1 MISPELVR
9 RYPFFAGLSDDQI
22 VTLANVGQEIK
33 AAAGEYLFHEGDVL
47 NGFYLVS
54 EGEVAIMLEVPD
66 QEVQQSV
73 AGQLTGELQTKGVVM
88 STIGPGEVLAWSA
101 LVPPRESTA
110 SAQATKPTQ
119 LLLFD
124 CQKLL
129 KVFEEDCRFG
139 YIMMQK
145 MAQVVRQRLQDM
157 RIESLAHMVG

>member
-1 MISPELVR
+1 MISPELIR

-22 VTLANVGQEIK
+22 VTLANAGQEIK
-33 AAAGEYLFHEGDVL
+33 VAAGEYIFREGDVL

-54 EGEVAIMLEVPD
+54 EGEVAILLEVPD
-66 QEVQQSV
+66 REVQQSV
-73 AGQLTGELQTKGVVM
+73 SGQLTGELQTKGVVT
-88 STIGPGEVLAWSA
+88 SKIGPGEVFAWSA

-124 CQKLL
+124 CEQLV
-129 KVFEEDCRFG
+129 KVFDEDCRFG
-139 YIMMQK
+139 YLMMQK

-157 RIESLAHMVG
+157 RIESLMHLVG

>member
-1 MISPELVR
+1 MISPELIR
-9 RYPFFAGLSDDQI
+9 RYPFFAGFSDDQI

-33 AAAGEYLFHEGDVL
+33 IAAGEYLFREGDVL
-47 NGFYLVS
+47 DGFYLVS
-54 EGEVAIMLEVPD
+54 EGEIAILLEIPD
-66 QEVQQSV
+66 REVQQSV

-110 SAQATKPTQ
+110 SARATKPTH

-129 KVFEEDCRFG
+129 AMFEEDCRFG
-139 YIMMQK
+139 YLMMQK

-157 RIESLAHMVG
+157 RIESLGQMIG